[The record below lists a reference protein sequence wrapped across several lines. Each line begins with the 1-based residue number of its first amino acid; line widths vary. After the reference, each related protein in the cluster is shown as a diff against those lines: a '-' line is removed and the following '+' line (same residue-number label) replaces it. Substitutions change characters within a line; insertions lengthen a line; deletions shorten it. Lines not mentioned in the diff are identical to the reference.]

1 MKCIQQVSAH
11 GENTQPHPK
20 RVADVTTKLLFARYT
35 NHYAASEAKAP
46 LAVVAVRSKPH
57 RTRVTQLL
65 HRNTQCQGSAT
76 LLPAASGESPLP
88 RGQRDRS
95 EWPRQWVGPWA
106 RFCPCYLPR
115 TRQSGGTRRWSLGT
129 PRPASRVSVGGWGV
143 HTSYLAAF
151 WSAGWVRK
159 SYCQLA
165 IESSGF
171 KRHCLVPQKR
181 ASF

>member
-11 GENTQPHPK
+11 RENTQPHPK
-20 RVADVTTKLLFARYT
+20 RVADVTTKLLLARYT

-76 LLPAASGESPLP
+76 ASSRSIWWVTTAAGTEGQDWVAKAVSGTLSQVLPLLPAKDKAE
-88 RGQRDRS
+88 RWDM
-95 EWPRQWVGPWA
+95 A
-106 RFCPCYLPR
+106 
-115 TRQSGGTRRWSLGT
+115 WSLGT
-129 PRPASRVSVGGWGV
+129 PRPASRVIVGCWGV

-171 KRHCLVPQKR
+171 KRHCLVPPKS